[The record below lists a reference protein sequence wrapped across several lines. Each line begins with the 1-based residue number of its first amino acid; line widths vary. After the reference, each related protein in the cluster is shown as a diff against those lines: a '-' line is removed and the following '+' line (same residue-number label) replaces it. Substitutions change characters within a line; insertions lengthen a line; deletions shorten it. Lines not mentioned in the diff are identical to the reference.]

1 MAGSEPGEPV
11 TCDPWPGG
19 PPVAPPVM
27 TPCPAGWREV
37 PATDPDG
44 APTCDPWPDGGRH
57 TCADDEAHFP
67 GEPARSRVGSP
78 CPTGDWADDLPA
90 SDVVFVRAGAPSGG
104 DGTRGS
110 PFSTI
115 AEATAVADPGT
126 TIALGKGS
134 YDESVRLGPG
144 CTLWGACVA
153 LTVVDRSV
161 ASDSDAAIEVTG
173 ADTMVRNL
181 LVTGQS
187 PGLVAAGAATSL
199 EIEDVIVAGASV
211 RGVRVTGGATVTAH
225 DLVVR
230 DTAGSALDGTRG
242 RGVQVEEGATVT
254 LRRAAVERNRH
265 IGVFV
270 TDAGSTLT
278 MTDVVVAETREQT
291 SDGEHGVGLH
301 VQSGGQVDATRIAL
315 ERNLAAGAM
324 AGSAGTMLRLTD
336 AVVRDTL
343 GDTHGRFG
351 MGLGVGQGATA
362 EVERVLLQANR
373 TAALLAADAGTVLT
387 VLDVVARGPVSEA
400 PSGDFGRGVDVT
412 AGARAELERVELTA
426 HRGAAVFAD
435 GSSTSLVL
443 ADLVARDTQTR
454 TSDGGGGTGLLAQ
467 HAAQVMSPAWWRRVT
482 TRQEWSTGTHDPT
495 LVDWSCGRR
504 SPATT
509 GSSAMGLASRAER
522 KSWHGSCWSGIGRWG
537 VGERRRLV
545 RHSCGTRS
553 SATPVHRRAAT
564 NTAPDSRAAR
574 RWSTGR
580 VLLLATPTR
589 RVRDARGTVITLDDA
604 LVRDTRAT
612 STEGRA
618 RPEVQE
624 EAEPNSSA

>member
-1 MAGSEPGEPV
+1 MTELSEPGEFV
-11 TCDPWPGG
+11 TCPWPAA
-19 PPVAPPVM
+19 PVAPPVM

-115 AEATAVADPGT
+115 AEATAAADPGT

-467 HAAQVMSPAWWRRVT
+467 HAAQVDVTRVVAS
-482 TRQEWSTGTHDPT
+482 RNHETGMVATGIGTILT
-495 LVDWSCGRR
+495 LVDSVVRDTQSRDDGQL
-504 SPATT
+504 
-509 GSSAMGLASRAER
+509 GHGLEAAGGAEVLAER
-522 KSWHGSCWSGIGRWG
+522 VLLERNREVGCWRAAQTRPSLLRDAVIRDTGPPESGDEHGAGF
-537 VGERRRLV
+537 
-545 RHSCGTRS
+545 TRS
-553 SATPVHRRAAT
+553 SEVVHGEGPPPRNSNAARTRCTWNRHHPRRRAGARYPGDEHGGT
-564 NTAPDSRAAR
+564 GAA
-574 RWSTGR
+574 
-580 VLLLATPTR
+580 
-589 RVRDARGTVITLDDA
+589 
-604 LVRDTRAT
+604 
-612 STEGRA
+612 
-618 RPEVQE
+618 
-624 EAEPNSSA
+624 